1 MRIGLVRELTP
12 GEGRVALTPYAV
24 YELTKA
30 GHKVSVEAGAGAEA
44 ALTDEEY
51 TASGAKLV
59 KDAAAVWRDS
69 QLVAKVFGPVAE
81 EYGYLREGL
90 IVFAFLSLSVNRRLV
105 SALIESRC
113 AAFSMETVRDERG
126 GLPILTPMSEI
137 AGSLVPQIG
146 AHYLQRPAG
155 GRGILLGGA
164 TGVRPGRVVVLGA
177 GIVGSGAARVSSGL
191 GAEVLVI
198 DRDLDRLRRIEAMRL
213 GGSLGGVKTLAASS
227 MGIRDAV
234 LWADLLIGAI
244 QVVGSRTPYLV
255 DRETVEEMK
264 AGSVIVDADVDQGGS
279 IETSRPTT
287 LHDPVFVEYDVTHY
301 CVKNLPA
308 SVPVTA
314 TRALSNALLPYVRK
328 IAGHGL
334 VDALNSDAGLARGA
348 TVVEGR
354 MIDEDLAHEYAMD
367 HHLLQSVLPLHKEA
381 R

>member
-1 MRIGLVRELTP
+1 VRIGVVRELTP
-12 GEGRVALTPYAV
+12 GEGRVSLTPYAV

-30 GHKVSVEAGAGAEA
+30 GHRVSVEAGAGSEA

-51 TASGAKLV
+51 TSAGAKLV

-105 SALIESRC
+105 SALIESQC

-177 GIVGSGAARVSSGL
+177 GIVGSGAARVASGL

-234 LWADLLIGAI
+234 LWADLLISAV
-244 QVVGSRTPYLV
+244 QVVGSRTPHLV

-279 IETSRPTT
+279 VETSRPTT

-354 MIDEDLAHEYAMD
+354 MIDEDLAHEYGMD